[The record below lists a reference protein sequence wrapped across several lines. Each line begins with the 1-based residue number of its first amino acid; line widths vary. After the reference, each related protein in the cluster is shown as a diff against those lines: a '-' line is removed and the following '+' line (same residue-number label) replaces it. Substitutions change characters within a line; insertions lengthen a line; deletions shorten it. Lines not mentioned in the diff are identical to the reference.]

1 MLGIIA
7 FQMSTLLNPFQ
18 SLDTNDDGFKSILE
32 GDCGAWI
39 KKVCYSLFGNEIDQ

>member
-1 MLGIIA
+1 MLGILA

-32 GDCGAWI
+32 GDFGAWI
-39 KKVCYSLFGNEIDQ
+39 KKVCYSLLGKEIDQ